1 MKNCKALRIATG
13 LLTLIVAIALLSVAV
28 LTALP
33 FAVGATVLGFI
44 EQLQNGVSAFVDNVP
59 LLGNLPQ
66 NVGEL
71 LFLAIGFA
79 LPAILWLIASFTL
92 FSKQKK
98 GRGKY
103 VFAAIITLIAAV
115 EFAVVAEMTYEAFF
129 DEMQIVARIAAAAV
143 YALIALLATLL
154 LVGLA
159 NAKKCQQQPIEEV
172 CKQEIE
178 QVAEETEQLEQ
189 VEAEQTVATTQVETQ
204 QTEQPLSQNK
214 SEEVSP
220 ATEYVPVDMHS
231 VSEIVEDTYG
241 NNVTVKGI
249 NMKKIEAAR
258 SLLDAGIISKDE
270 YIALVDAY
278 LKDAN

>member
-13 LLTLIVAIALLSVAV
+13 LLTLIAAIALLSVAI

-33 FAVGATVLGFI
+33 FAVGATLLGFF
-44 EQLQNGVSAFVDNVP
+44 EQLQNGVSAFVDSLPP
-59 LLGNLPQ
+59 LSNLPQ

-71 LFLAIGFA
+71 LFLAIGLA
-79 LPAILWLIASFTL
+79 LPAILWLVASLTL

-115 EFAVVAEMTYEAFF
+115 WFAIVAEMTCETFF
-129 DEMQIVARIAAAAV
+129 GEMQIVARIVAAAIG
-143 YALIALLATLL
+143 ALIALLAALL

-159 NAKKCQQQPIEEV
+159 HAKKREPQPAIETCE
-172 CKQEIE
+172 EE
-178 QVAEETEQLEQ
+178 QTAETETDEQ
-189 VEAEQTVATTQVETQ
+189 VETEQTVATTQTEPTAEQ
-204 QTEQPLSQNK
+204 QVPQNK
-214 SEEVSP
+214 AEEISP

>member
-13 LLTLIVAIALLSVAV
+13 LLTLIAAIALLSVAI

-33 FAVGATVLGFI
+33 FAVGATLLGFF
-44 EQLQNGVSAFVDNVP
+44 EQLQNGVSAFVDNLPP
-59 LLGNLPQ
+59 LSNLPQ

-71 LFLAIGFA
+71 LFLAIGLA
-79 LPAILWLIASFTL
+79 LPAILWLVASLTL

-115 EFAVVAEMTYEAFF
+115 WFAIVAEMTCETFF
-129 DEMQIVARIAAAAV
+129 GEMQIVARIVAAAIG
-143 YALIALLATLL
+143 ALIALFAALL

-159 NAKKCQQQPIEEV
+159 NAKKQAPKQAIETCE
-172 CKQEIE
+172 EAE
-178 QVAEETEQLEQ
+178 QTAETELAEQ
-189 VEAEQTVATTQVETQ
+189 VEAEQTVTTTQTETTAEQ
-204 QTEQPLSQNK
+204 QMPQNK
-214 SEEVSP
+214 AEEISP

-241 NNVTVKGI
+241 NNVTVKAI

>member
-13 LLTLIVAIALLSVAV
+13 LLTLIAAIALLSVAV

-33 FAVGATVLGFI
+33 FAVGATLLGFF
-44 EQLQNGVSAFVDNVP
+44 EQLQKGVSAFVNNIP
-59 LLGNLPQ
+59 QLSSLPQ

-71 LFLAIGFA
+71 LFLAIGYA
-79 LPAILWLIASFTL
+79 LPAVLWLVASLTL
-92 FSKQKK
+92 FSKQKR

-103 VFAAIITLIAAV
+103 VFAAILTLIAAV
-115 EFAVVAEMTYEAFF
+115 WFAIVAEMTCETFF

-143 YALIALLATLL
+143 YALIALLAALL

-159 NAKKCQQQPIEEV
+159 NTRKRQQSVDTDCE
-172 CKQEIE
+172 QEAEKI
-178 QVAEETEQLEQ
+178 AEETEQVEQ
-189 VEAEQTVATTQVETQ
+189 VETEQTVATTQTE
-204 QTEQPLSQNK
+204 TEQPLPQNK
-214 SEEVSP
+214 AEEVSP

-241 NNVTVKGI
+241 NNVTIKGI
-249 NMKKIEAAR
+249 NMKKIEAAH